1 VSSISRNFSCE
12 ERVMPGLLRGV
23 VRTAAIAG
31 TASAVSGRV
40 QHRQQG
46 RWAQQEQLQQQAYAP
61 PPPAPAAPPPQASGM
76 DDKLAQLRELGE
88 LHSQGVL
95 SNAEFEAQKAQI
107 LNS

>member
-1 VSSISRNFSCE
+1 
-12 ERVMPGLLRGV
+12 MPGLLRGV
-23 VRTAAIAG
+23 VRTAAVVG

-40 QHRQQG
+40 QRRQQG
-46 RWAQQEQLQQQAYAP
+46 RWAQQDAQQQEQYAP
-61 PPPAPAAPPPQASGM
+61 QQQQYAPAPAAPPQASGM

-95 SNAEFEAQKAQI
+95 SNAEFDAQKSRI

>member
-1 VSSISRNFSCE
+1 
-12 ERVMPGLLRGV
+12 MPGLLRGV
-23 VRTAAIAG
+23 VRTAAVVG

-40 QHRQQG
+40 QRRQQG
-46 RWAQQEQLQQQAYAP
+46 RWAQQDAQQQQYAP
-61 PPPAPAAPPPQASGM
+61 QQQQYAPAPAPVGPPPQASGM

-95 SNAEFEAQKAQI
+95 SNAEFEAQKSQI